1 MIKGISASKGYA
13 VGNAYVIQPAKIVS
27 FDGAVEDIEAEKQRL
42 IDAVVMSKLQL
53 TALYEKLKKET
64 GEQEAAIIE
73 SHINFLNDPEIVDN
87 ALTMIGTEHILAE
100 KAVSTVIDSIAKEFS
115 QFNDDDYIKERAADI
130 IDVGEGLLRNL
141 RGDFVD
147 ELANLPENT
156 IIVAH
161 DLKPSDT
168 AKIDKSRV
176 VAFVTEIGGQTSHTA
191 ILARSMNITSV
202 VGAANLVAEIKTGET
217 IIVDGVK
224 GEVITNPDPATLETY
239 LQKKREYE
247 AHVNELKSLL
257 NTPAVTKSGKR
268 ILLAANIG
276 SVEDVDFALNNGADG
291 IGLFRTE
298 FLYLGRN
305 SMPSQQE
312 QFEVYKEVAQ
322 KMGEKP
328 VIIRTLDIGGDKE
341 LPYLPLPKE
350 SNPFLGLR
358 AIRLCLKEKG
368 IFKAQLMALLRAAV
382 YGNISIMFPMIGS
395 MKEFLAGNAVLEECK
410 AELRQNGVDFKEDI
424 PVGIMIEIPAAAV
437 MADEFAKV
445 VDFFSIGTNDLVQY
459 TLAVDRM
466 NETISEL
473 YDPMNPAVLR
483 LIKMTIDAAHAQGK
497 LCGMCGEMAANVTAI
512 HTLLEYGLDE
522 FSMSAGSLL
531 EAKKA
536 IISN

>member
-202 VGAANLVAEIKTGET
+202 VGAANLGAEIKTGET

-341 LPYLPLPKE
+341 LPYFPLPKE

>member
-13 VGNAYVIQPAKIVS
+13 VGKAYVIQSAKIVS
-27 FDGAVEDIEAEKQRL
+27 FDGTVEDTESEKQRL
-42 IDAVVMSKLQL
+42 TDAVKMSKQQL
-53 TALYEKLKKET
+53 EALCEKLKKEV
-64 GEQEAAIIE
+64 GQQEADIIE
-73 SHINFLNDPEIVDN
+73 SHINFLNDPEIIEN
-87 ALTMIGTEHILAE
+87 ALTMIETERIHAE
-100 KAVSTVIDSIAKEFS
+100 KAVSTVTGNLAAEFS
-115 QFNDDDYIKERAADI
+115 QFQDDPYIKERAADI
-130 IDVGEGLLRNL
+130 IDVGEGLIRNL
-141 RGDFVD
+141 GGDFVD
-147 ELANLPENT
+147 EFVNLPENT

-168 AKIDKSRV
+168 AKIDKNKV
-176 VAFVTEIGGQTSHTA
+176 VAFVIEIGGQTSHTA

-202 VGAANLVAEIKTGET
+202 IGATGMTAAVKTGET
-217 IIVDGVK
+217 IIVDGVR
-224 GEVITNPDPATLETY
+224 GEVIINHDKATLETY

-247 AHVNELKSLL
+247 SHINELKSLL

-276 SVEDVDFALNNGADG
+276 SVSDVDFALENGADG

-298 FLYLGRN
+298 FLYLGRD

-312 QFEVYKEVAQ
+312 QFEVYKEVTQ

-341 LPYLPLPKE
+341 LSYLPMPKE

-358 AIRLCLKEKG
+358 AIRLCLKEKE
-368 IFKAQLMALLRAAV
+368 IFKSQLKALLRAAV

-395 MKEFLAGNAVLEECK
+395 MKEFLAGKAVLEECK
-410 AELRQNGVDFKEDI
+410 AELRQSSVDFKENI
-424 PVGIMIEIPAAAV
+424 PVGMMIEIPSAAV

-445 VDFFSIGTNDLVQY
+445 ADFFSIGTNDLVQY
-459 TLAVDRM
+459 TLAVDRL

-473 YDPMNPAVLR
+473 YDPMNPAVLK

-497 LCGMCGEMAANVTAI
+497 FCGMCGEMAANVSAVQ
-512 HTLLEYGLDE
+512 TLLGYGLDE